1 MLKPYWKRYILL
13 PFFILSFGIQ
23 GCTKAPLIS
32 SSTTLTP
39 TSSLSVTTTMLLTT
53 PTVAIPLTTTP
64 TSSPPPSPTPSP
76 TLSPTPLPT
85 AAPQEAAD
93 YINRLL
99 DPAVCALPCIF
110 GVTVGRSSVNEAKH
124 TWGMLGTFLRFQ
136 GETTAEEELKRKLP
150 TSNGEI
156 YLYLNYSYSLHPDI
170 VQRVAFGLST
180 KPEAV
185 KIWRHWQMFSITGI
199 GKYWGIPDQ
208 VYFSLDFAWR
218 GALIALAYNGDI
230 NRMVLYGGDVEQVSQ
245 KDVQICTDA
254 AQFSIDA
261 WPSSE
266 ESLTASQYLEK
277 EWADPVLTKT
287 SEEAIN
293 MSPREFIDYVWRH
306 QDAHGRV
313 CFTTPIDIWPPPH
326 RPEP

>member
-1 MLKPYWKRYILL
+1 MLKSYWRRYILL
-13 PFFILSFGIQ
+13 TFFILSFGVQ
-23 GCTKAPLIS
+23 GCTKAPLVS
-32 SSTTLTP
+32 SSTTPTP
-39 TSSLSVTTTMLLTT
+39 TASPFVTTTMLLTT
-53 PTVAIPLTTTP
+53 PTVAIPSTATP
-64 TSSPPPSPTPSP
+64 TFSPPPSPTPPP

-85 AAPQEAAD
+85 AAPQEAVD
-93 YINRLL
+93 YIDRLL
-99 DPAVCALPCIF
+99 DPAICALPCTF
-110 GVTVGRSSVNEAKH
+110 GVIVGRSSAKDAKH
-124 TWGMLGTFLRFQ
+124 TWGALGTFSRFQ
-136 GETTAEEELKRKLP
+136 GETAAEETLKRVLS
-150 TSNGEI
+150 TSDGEI
-156 YLYLNYSYSLHPDI
+156 YLYLDYSYSLHPDI
-170 VQRVAFGLST
+170 VQEVAFGLST

-185 KIWRHWQMFSITGI
+185 KIWQHWQMFSITGI

-230 NRMVLYGGDVEQVSQ
+230 NRVMLYGGDVEQVSQ

-254 AQFSIDA
+254 AQFSINA

-287 SEEAIN
+287 SEEAIG
-293 MSPREFIDYVWRH
+293 MSPTEFIDYVQQH
-306 QDAHGRV
+306 QDAKGRI

-326 RPEP
+326 KPEP